1 MDRHSTLVET
11 MLASIQNYYERLVLE
26 FIQQK
31 LSGRDEEHDADFVAD
46 LACLAL
52 NALPARYV
60 RHAVDLWSHLGDADR
75 TAMRQEVEDAVE
87 AALGTMRR
95 RSEIRPAETD
105 DYEPARTRLPWT

>member
-1 MDRHSTLVET
+1 
-11 MLASIQNYYERLVLE
+11 MLASIQNYYEHLALE
-26 FIQQK
+26 SIQDK

-75 TAMRQEVEDAVE
+75 LAMRQEVDSAVE
-87 AALGTMRR
+87 AALATMRR
-95 RSEIRPAETD
+95 RREARPVETEI
-105 DYEPARTRLPWT
+105 YEPAKTRLPWT